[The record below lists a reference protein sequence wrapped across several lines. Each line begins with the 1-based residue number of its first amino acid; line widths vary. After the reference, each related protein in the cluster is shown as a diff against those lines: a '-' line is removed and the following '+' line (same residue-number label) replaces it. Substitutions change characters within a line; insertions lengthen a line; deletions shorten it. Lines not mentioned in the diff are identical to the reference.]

1 MIKSPW
7 KGSSQIDCL
16 DCISCRPCEA
26 EEPRDDYLACAASSP
41 LCPLIALFVYV
52 IFLGT
57 PLRFL
62 TAMYLSLRR
71 DFLRNNVTQRGNGNG
86 EGKSGKANNRKGR
99 K

>member
-1 MIKSPW
+1 M
-7 KGSSQIDCL
+7 
-16 DCISCRPCEA
+16 
-26 EEPRDDYLACAASSP
+26 P
-41 LCPLIALFVYV
+41 LSRSVTPSFS
-52 IFLGT
+52 T
-57 PLRFL
+57 PLSRFL